1 MSSIFARLLGVEV
14 EPERRGVTFSPELWR
29 SVAASS
35 TASGVQVTANAALS
49 ISAVY
54 ACVRVLAESV
64 ASLPLFVYRRR
75 GGGGKDRAV
84 DHALYPV
91 LHDQPNPEMTSF
103 VLRETM
109 MLHLLLWGN
118 AYAQIVPDGAYISL
132 WPLHPAR
139 MYIERAPDGNLRYIC
154 QPDTSGP
161 GDRRSQPLVLTA
173 QQVLHIPGLSFNG
186 IIGLSP
192 IAYHRQAM
200 GLALAAEQYGARFF
214 GNDSTPNGILK
225 LKSGRLTKEQRDIL
239 RAEWQR
245 LHQGAGSNSVAIMD
259 ADLDWQSVQMPNED
273 AQFLQTRSFQVEE
286 IARIFRVPLHMIQHE
301 TKDTSWG
308 SGIEQLGIGYVTYTL
323 RPWLV
328 RWEQELNRKLFGPI
342 ERGRYFCEFLVD
354 GLLRGDAKSRAEA
367 LHIQL
372 QDGVISADEWR
383 ELENMNPQPD
393 GQGRVYYING
403 NMLPKGAAGGVSGGE
418 G

>member
-1 MSSIFARLLGVEV
+1 MSSVFARLLRQ
-14 EPERRGVTFSPELWR
+14 PEQRGVTLSPELWR
-29 SVAASS
+29 SVTTAKTAA
-35 TASGVQVTANAALS
+35 GVQVTANAALS

-75 GGGGKDRAV
+75 SGGGKDRAV
-84 DHALYPV
+84 DHALYSI
-91 LHDQPNPEMTSF
+91 LHDQPNSDMTSF
-103 VLRETM
+103 VFRETM
-109 MLHLLLWGN
+109 MVHLLLWGN
-118 AYAQIVPDGAYISL
+118 AYAQIVPEGMYVSL

-139 MYIERAPDGNLRYIC
+139 MHVDRGPDGELRYRYYQGDIY
-154 QPDTSGP
+154 DL
-161 GDRRSQPLVLTA
+161 DRRTLLEPNEFSA
-173 QQVLHIPGLSFNG
+173 QQILHIPGLSFNG
-186 IIGLSP
+186 ITGLSP
-192 IAYHRQAM
+192 IAYHRQAL
-200 GLALAAEQYGARFF
+200 GLALAAEEYGARFF

-225 LKSGRLTKEQRDIL
+225 LKNGKLTKEQRDLL

-245 LHQGAGSNSVAIMD
+245 LHGRSGANSVAIMD

-273 AQFLQTRSFQVEE
+273 AQFLGTRSFQVEE
-286 IARIFRVPLHMIQHE
+286 IARVFRVPLHMIQHE

-354 GLLRGDAKSRAEA
+354 GLFRGDAKSRAEA

-372 QDGVISADEWR
+372 QDGIINADEWR
-383 ELENMNPQPD
+383 EIENMNPQPD
-393 GQGRVYYING
+393 GQGKVYYLNG
-403 NMLPKGAAGGVSGGE
+403 NMIPKAAPAPRE
-418 G
+418 EE

>member
-1 MSSIFARLLGVEV
+1 MGGLFSRLLRQ
-14 EPERRGVTFSPELWR
+14 PERRGVTLSPELWR
-29 SVAASS
+29 SVAAAS

-64 ASLPLFVYRRR
+64 ASLPLFVYRRQV
-75 GGGGKDRAV
+75 GGGKDRAI
-84 DHALYPV
+84 DHALYSI
-91 LHDQPNPEMTSF
+91 LHDQPNSEMTSF
-103 VLRETM
+103 VFRETM
-109 MLHLLLWGN
+109 MVHLLLWGN
-118 AYAQIVPDGAYISL
+118 AYAQIVPNGIHISL

-139 MYIERAPDGNLRYIC
+139 MHVDRDASGNLRYVYY
-154 QPDTSGP
+154 Q
-161 GDRRSQPLVLTA
+161 GDVIDAGGWNPNELVFA
-173 QQVLHIPGLSFNG
+173 PEQVLHIPGLSFNG
-186 IIGLSP
+186 IVGLSP
-192 IAYHRQAM
+192 IAYHRQAL
-200 GLALAAEQYGARFF
+200 GLALAAEEYGARFF

-225 LKSGRLTKEQRDIL
+225 LKSGRLTAEQRDIL

-245 LHQGAGSNSVAIMD
+245 LHGRAGANSVAIMD

-286 IARIFRVPLHMIQHE
+286 VARIFRVPLYMIQHE

-308 SGIEQLGIGYVTYTL
+308 TGIEQLGVSYVTYSL

-354 GLLRGDAKSRAEA
+354 GLLRGDAKSRSEA

-372 QDGVISADEWR
+372 QDGIINADEWR
-383 ELENMNPQPD
+383 EIENMNPQPN
-393 GQGRVYYING
+393 GQGKVYYLNG
-403 NMLPKGAAGGVSGGE
+403 NMVPKAPAPRE
-418 G
+418 EE